1 MEKYLAL
8 KASAGSGKTFALT
21 VRYISL
27 LILGAKPSEIL
38 TLTFT
43 NKAAAEMSQRVFNTL
58 QTLGDDEAYLNEIIR
73 VSNFTKEEV
82 LGKKSLLIKLFINDS
97 SSIFT
102 IDKFVNKILRE
113 FCGYIGIGDDFK
125 ISNDDMEILSYK
137 FLQSLDENSFKE
149 LVEFSLYEKK
159 KFSSIFELFKILI
172 EKNEKIN
179 PIEIDAKLI
188 NLIKNDIL
196 EKAFKI
202 KEHILN
208 CKAASPSAIKA
219 VSFTNFDELFSN
231 TWIEKDTIYD
241 YSYFKKCANE
251 EINSLFLELKDSF
264 LNYYKLRTSYSLNKI
279 FKLYINFKEF
289 KKSFN
294 IEKNYFEF
302 NDISNLVFELLN
314 NKINKDFLYFRL
326 DSNYNHI
333 LIDEFQDTSI
343 LQYKILKPLIDEVI
357 AGDSEKFKTFFY
369 VGDPKQ
375 SIYRFRGGKRE
386 LFDFVLSENSNIK
399 LENLNTNYRS
409 SKNIIDFVNN
419 TFLSLPNYDYLAQ
432 KSIRKDGF
440 VEVIE
445 DSSLQSEDKFSAILN
460 KINELL
466 DNGINANDI
475 AILCYTNSDV
485 LGLFYYIKEKLPN
498 LKIRTDMSSKLI
510 NQQNVKALINAI
522 KYIYFK
528 ENIYKEN
535 FNALVGK
542 NINSEFLIDINLNE
556 LSVEKV
562 LYFFASYFDIID
574 ENIIKLIEQSGIY
587 FNIVDFIYEIDKLD
601 ISIENSENSGLQI
614 LTIFKSKG
622 LEFHTTILI
631 DRIKRKNHDKS
642 SLLFDYENI
651 NLNNIY
657 YKVSGYENFDLE
669 YKKALEKEKN
679 LNLDDEKNV
688 LYVALTRAKNNL
700 IVFKKEKSSV
710 FDILDI
716 TPFKFGNLILSE
728 VVQTKSIN
736 KKITYEPLNLGK
748 QDIKSSKDNNGVNL
762 DILKSKYFGL
772 ATHYTLEMMS
782 NFDEKALNHGLNLS
796 KTKYFNYLDEFD
808 FVSIKKIIQ
817 NLIKN
822 DKFQNLI
829 KDAQIVQEQALVY
842 NEEIKVIDLLLYKD
856 DRFII
861 VDYKTTTEF
870 LSSHKTQIE
879 YYKKAVC
886 EIFNTKSVDGYL
898 VYLKEHSVEFLE
910 A

>member
-27 LILGAKPSEIL
+27 LLKGAKPSEIL

-113 FCGYIGIGDDFK
+113 FCGYIGISDDFK
-125 ISNDDMEILSYK
+125 IANDDIEVLSYK
-137 FLQSLDENSFKE
+137 FLQSLDENGFKE

-208 CKAASPSAIKA
+208 CKAASASAIKA

>member
-27 LILGAKPSEIL
+27 LLKGAKPSEIL

-113 FCGYIGIGDDFK
+113 FCGYIGISDDFK
-125 ISNDDMEILSYK
+125 IANDDIEVLSYK
-137 FLQSLDENSFKE
+137 FLQSLDENGFKE

-159 KFSSIFELFKILI
+159 KFNSIFELFKILI

-188 NLIKNDIL
+188 NLIKYDIL
-196 EKAFKI
+196 QKAFKI

-208 CKAASPSAIKA
+208 CPNASNSAIKA

>member
-208 CKAASPSAIKA
+208 CKAASASAIKA

-728 VVQTKSIN
+728 IVQIKNSN